1 MWKCCQLPMLPM
13 ANLEE
18 RADDWE
24 RRHLGGAWEAW
35 NVVNCQLGIGNNG
48 NSGNNGNNG
57 NSFTP

>member
-1 MWKCCQLPMLPM
+1 MLPMRKCCQLPMLPM
-13 ANLEE
+13 ANWEE

-48 NSGNNGNNG
+48 NS
-57 NSFTP
+57 FTP